1 MPAKDF
7 LTIAVFLIVGIAF
20 VVITLLASLVFR
32 PYRPSDEKNLTYECG
47 EDPIGPAWL
56 QFRVGYYIYALIF
69 LIFDVEAVFVY
80 PWASQMLGMR
90 RHNLAVLGLV
100 STLISGGLG
109 LMKMSGFW
117 FAVKEAA
124 LPLVLGLAIP
134 LSQRTSQPLVRTLLY
149 NDQVLDTRLIH
160 EALLLHNRVTDFDA
174 LLAWASWMLAGAML
188 VGGAVNFG
196 LAVWLLP
203 AQSGTPEFVRQLGK
217 LQLWSWPG
225 TMIPTSGMIFYAL
238 FRLLK
243 GVEALTGLSGNDLFH
258 RRP

>member
-1 MPAKDF
+1 MSGNLRSPPPPENIWFNLLFNAVVPA
-7 LTIAVFLIVGIAF
+7 
-20 VVITLLASLVFR
+20 VILSMGSPENRLGPMWSLVVALAF
-32 PYRPSDEKNLTYECG
+32 P
-47 EDPIGPAWL
+47 
-56 QFRVGYYIYALIF
+56 VGYSVWDLA
-69 LIFDVEAVFVY
+69 
-80 PWASQMLGMR
+80 R
-90 RHNLAVLGLV
+90 RRTWSVLAVLGLV

-149 NDQVLDTRLIH
+149 NDQVLDTRRIH
-160 EALLLHNRVTDFDA
+160 EALVLHNRVTDFDA
-174 LLAWASWMLAGAML
+174 LLAWASWMLAGAMV
-188 VGGAVNFG
+188 VGGTVNFG
-196 LAVWLLP
+196 LALWLLP

-225 TMIPTSGMIFYAL
+225 TMVPTSAMIFYAL

-243 GVEALTGLSGNDLFH
+243 GVEALTGLSGDDLFH
-258 RRP
+258 RRR

>member
-1 MPAKDF
+1 MNESLRLSPPPENIWFNLLFNAVVPA
-7 LTIAVFLIVGIAF
+7 
-20 VVITLLASLVFR
+20 VILSTGSPETRLGPMWSLVVALAF
-32 PYRPSDEKNLTYECG
+32 P
-47 EDPIGPAWL
+47 
-56 QFRVGYYIYALIF
+56 VGYSVWDL
-69 LIFDVEAVFVY
+69 L
-80 PWASQMLGMR
+80 R
-90 RHNLAVLGLV
+90 RRTWNVLAVLGLV

-149 NDQVLDTRLIH
+149 NDQVLDTRRIH
-160 EALLLHNRVTDFDA
+160 EALALNHRVADFDA

-203 AQSGTPEFVRQLGK
+203 ARSGTPEFVRQLGK

-225 TMIPTSGMIFYAL
+225 TMVPTSAMIFYAL

-243 GVEALTGLSGNDLFH
+243 GVEALTGLSGDELFH
-258 RRP
+258 RRR